1 MADKYYN
8 PKLRVNI
15 AKNTDKLPSKA
26 QGNLSF
32 VKEGND
38 SIAYI
43 DISDTERYPLLP
55 VWEEVD

>member
-8 PKLRVNI
+8 PKLRIYVANS
-15 AKNTDKLPSKA
+15 TDKLPSKS

-32 VKEGND
+32 VKEGDD

-43 DISDTERYPLLP
+43 DISDNERYPILP
-55 VWEEVD
+55 VWEELD